1 MKKNITENQ
10 AEQLRYLFNN
20 MARLLAASHRLSGQ
34 HTGNECG
41 ICKAIER
48 TQHLIDEIVDRRA
61 ARRVFHRVKAEGY
74 GPVTGRFTTR
84 LSDLSATGAFL
95 DSVKGFAEGTVFR
108 LKFSA
113 GSKDIDVTGEVRY
126 CIEHIGM
133 GVHFLDITDED
144 RRAIKKF
151 LRSKSK
157 E

>member
-20 MARLLAASHRLSGQ
+20 MSRLLAASHKSAGQ
-34 HTGNECG
+34 HVGNECG

-48 TQHLIDEIVDRRA
+48 TQQLIDDIVDRRR

-74 GPVTGRFTTR
+74 GPTTGHFATR
-84 LSDLSATGAFL
+84 LSDLSATGAFV
-95 DSVKGFAEGTVFR
+95 DSVSGFAEGTVFR
-108 LKFSA
+108 IKFNI
-113 GSKDIDVTGEVRY
+113 DTREIDVTSEVRY

-133 GVHFLDITDED
+133 GIHFLDLSDED

-151 LRSKSK
+151 MRSKS
-157 E
+157 EE